1 MPPQFS
7 ARAVVLDISEE
18 LGRYIEQIK
27 VFTPELQYSTIQEI
41 FISALRCLHFSYSA
55 LRCAH
60 FSQNMREAVESM
72 MLEITTNFCANIQS
86 KEDVVVLEIAT
97 RRFIDALH
105 DQLNVIRAYDKDGE
119 LTYTLGGWVH
129 AHCPFLI
136 PITHIQNFSEALP
149 IVINSQYEIPDNS
162 FYWHPNRYLPNG
174 YIKQGELPFD
184 ER

>member
-41 FISALRCLHFSYSA
+41 FISALRCLHFSY
-55 LRCAH
+55 
-60 FSQNMREAVESM
+60 NIREAIESL
-72 MLEITTNFCANIQS
+72 MLEITTNFCANIQGN
-86 KEDVVVLEIAT
+86 EDVVVLEVAT
-97 RRFIDALH
+97 RRFVDAFH
-105 DQLNVIRAYDKDGE
+105 DQLILINAYDKDEE
-119 LTYTLGGWVH
+119 LTYTLGGWVNP
-129 AHCPFLI
+129 HCPFLI
-136 PITHIQNFSEALP
+136 PTTHIQNFSQAVP
-149 IVINSQYEIPDNS
+149 IVIQSQYEIPDNS
-162 FYWHPNRYLPNG
+162 FYWHPNRYLPDG